1 MDEIIF
7 SDFGVEILKR
17 REKLFVRYDGGE
29 LVVKLVEHEVSEAES
44 AQIQTSEEDAY
55 KVIVRLQSS
64 EK

>member
-29 LVVKLVEHEVSEAES
+29 LVVKLVEHEISEAES
-44 AQIQTSEEDAY
+44 PQIQASEEDAY